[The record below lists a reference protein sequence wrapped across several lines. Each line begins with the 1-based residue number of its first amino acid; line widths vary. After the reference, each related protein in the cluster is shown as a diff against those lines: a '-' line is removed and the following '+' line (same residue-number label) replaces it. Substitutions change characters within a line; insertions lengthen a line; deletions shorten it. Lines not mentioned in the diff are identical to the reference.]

1 MTSFLLAWQFL
12 TILPGGKSHPDIS
25 PRDLGRSMSCYP
37 LVGLMLGVI
46 LWAAYGLFSHIFPRT
61 LCDGLVILLLVIIT
75 GALHLDGLADTL
87 DGMAAG
93 KSAGERL
100 QIMRDH
106 RVGTFGAVGLILI
119 LGVKFLALNSLPEE
133 IIGKTL
139 LVALVLS
146 RWSMVQLTYRTPY
159 ARPEGGLGKIFKEN
173 VRKREMLIATA
184 FSLVAA
190 VFLLR
195 LWGLVLWLAVG
206 VSALGIQLFFEKK
219 IGGVT
224 GDILGAA
231 NEIHEI
237 LVLLMVAGIF
247 HGFF

>member
-1 MTSFLLAWQFL
+1 MTSFLLAWRFL
-12 TILPGGKSHPDIS
+12 TILPGGKKDADIGS
-25 PRDLGRSMSCYP
+25 RDLGRSMSYYP
-37 LVGLMLGVI
+37 LVGLLLGVI
-46 LWAAYGLFSHIFPRT
+46 LWAAYGLFSHAFPRT
-61 LCDGLVILLLVIIT
+61 LCDGLIILLLAILT

-93 KSAGERL
+93 KSTEERL
-100 QIMRDH
+100 RIMRDH
-106 RVGTFGAVGLILI
+106 RVGTFGVVGLILT

-173 VRKREMLIATA
+173 VKKREMVIATA
-184 FSLVAA
+184 SSLIVATF
-190 VFLLR
+190 FLR
-195 LWGLVLWLAVG
+195 FWGAVLWLAVG

-231 NEIHEI
+231 NEIHET
-237 LVLLMVAGIF
+237 LVLLMVAGFF

>member
-1 MTSFLLAWQFL
+1 MTGFLLALRFL
-12 TILPGGKSHPDIS
+12 TILPGGKNDAHIS
-25 PRDLGRSMSCYP
+25 PRDLGRSMSYYP
-37 LVGLMLGVI
+37 LVGLLLGGI
-46 LWAAYGLFSHIFPRT
+46 LWAAYWLFSHAFPRT
-61 LCDGLVILLLVIIT
+61 LCDGLIILLLVILT

-93 KSAGERL
+93 KSTGERL

-106 RVGTFGAVGLILI
+106 RVGTFGAVGLILT

-146 RWSMVQLTYRTPY
+146 RWSTVQLTYRTPY

-173 VRKREMLIATA
+173 LKKREMVIATA
-184 FSLVAA
+184 SSLVAA
-190 VFLLR
+190 AFLLR
-195 LWGLVLWLAVG
+195 FWGVVLWLAVG

-247 HGFF
+247 HGLF